1 MKSPNES
8 SYRSA
13 STRSRI
19 ERACGRSYSRELAL
33 ISLLFMVFRGEG
45 TSLWS
50 DVLGIWRIWRQSP
63 VANFQYPNSVRG
75 DLVRARRD
83 RFDTSTVWWKADIM
97 VEITACGL
105 ARGRDCQGAKRFNE
119 EGGTGRSD

>member
-50 DVLGIWRIWRQSP
+50 DVLAPALIRN
-63 VANFQYPNSVRG
+63 V
-75 DLVRARRD
+75 
-83 RFDTSTVWWKADIM
+83 FDPIEV
-97 VEITACGL
+97 C
-105 ARGRDCQGAKRFNE
+105 GAKCGDVATEVDNIGEARQLDLFL
-119 EGGTGRSD
+119 TGKQT